1 MDPEDNNPSIDPE
14 LWLRVLLDFSANQ
27 KDRARL
33 VQRLS
38 QNSGV
43 SPEKTD
49 EILHLLMETLIDIT
63 RSN

>member
-1 MDPEDNNPSIDPE
+1 MDPKDNDTSIDPE
-14 LWLRVLLDFSANQ
+14 LWLRVLMDFSADP
-27 KDRARL
+27 KERDKL

-49 EILHLLMETLIDIT
+49 EILHVLLETLLDIT